1 MIAALLAL
9 TLHVGDVELIA
20 REQQITSPSIHVKTH
35 SGDIYHVPVMPLDGG
50 IFDGTEHLVYEENT
64 INTCQAFE
72 LPAGIYR
79 AELRGGSGGKP
90 YRCNSGTGT
99 IRSPGEYVSSVFKLN
114 NATTLYALRGGDGNN
129 SPTVTIHQ
137 IPGGGA
143 SGVDS
148 ILVVG
153 NRTIRANGGPGAKC
167 MNFNAQSYY
176 DGSFALHSGRCAPGG
191 GGNYSDTFINTG
203 GNGYLRGSGGCAGAG
218 GGSNVYGGGG
228 GGNAI
233 SSSTLMSLGA
243 GTPGTATGGGNGGNA
258 TNLLGTSMTKNN
270 AVGGTGGKNVTYSCG
285 GQTAVSY
292 GGGGGGATCALRS
305 ESTCERL
312 GAWCESDC
320 ADGGAGASGS
330 TGTSET
336 SFIKIYK
343 IG

>member
-64 INTCQAFE
+64 INTCQTFE

-90 YRCNSGTGT
+90 YRCAAGTGT

-129 SPTVTIHQ
+129 SPTVNQYQ

-148 ILVVG
+148 ILVIG
-153 NRTIRANGGPGAKC
+153 NRTIRANGGPGARC
-167 MNFNAQSYY
+167 MNASFTVVNAGGQAVSEKCQ
-176 DGSFALHSGRCAPGG
+176 AGG
-191 GGNYSDTFINTG
+191 GGNYSDTIINTG
-203 GNGYLRGSGGCAGAG
+203 GNANIGTACCASGGGGA
-218 GGSNVYGGGG
+218 NMYGGGNG
-228 GGNAI
+228 GTGT
-233 SSSTLMSLGA
+233 SSTLVSLGA
-243 GTPGTATGGGNGGNA
+243 GTSGTTTGGGKGGNA
-258 TNLLGTSMTKNN
+258 TNLLGNSVTKNN
-270 AVGGTGGKNVTYSCG
+270 AIGGAGGKNVTYSCG
-285 GQTAVSY
+285 GRGGATMSY
-292 GGGGGGATCALRS
+292 VCGGKYAYSHGGGGGGASIQIMT
-305 ESTCERL
+305 STNTKA
-312 GAWCESDC
+312 GG
-320 ADGGAGASGS
+320 DGGSGS
-330 TGTSET
+330 TGTSNV
-336 SFIKIYK
+336 SFVRIYK
-343 IG
+343 M

>member
-9 TLHVGDVELIA
+9 TLHVGDVELVA
-20 REQQITSPSIHVKTH
+20 REQQITSPAIHVKTH
-35 SGDIYHVPVMPLDGG
+35 SGDIYHVPIMPLDGG

-64 INTCQAFE
+64 INTCQTFE

-90 YRCNSGTGT
+90 YRCAAGTGT
-99 IRSPGEYVSSVFKLN
+99 MKAPGEYVSSVFKLN
-114 NATTLYALRGGDGNN
+114 DATMAYALRGGDGNN

-148 ILVVG
+148 ILVIG
-153 NRTIRANGGPGAKC
+153 DRTIRANGGPGARC
-167 MNFNAQSYY
+167 MNDSINSYY
-176 DGSFALHSGRCAPGG
+176 KGGQGIASKCSGGG
-191 GGNYSDTFINTG
+191 GGNYSQETINNAGDTFAQ
-203 GNGYLRGSGGCAGAG
+203 SFVGCA
-218 GGSNVYGGGG
+218 GGGG
-228 GGNAI
+228 GANAYGGGSQGNAK
-233 SSSTLMSLGA
+233 SNTKLEFTS
-243 GTPGTATGGGNGGNA
+243 GTPGTTTGGGNGGNA

-285 GQTAVSY
+285 GKNAVSY
-292 GGGGGGATCALRS
+292 GGGGGGASCALRL
-305 ESTCERL
+305 ESSCTT
-312 GAWCESDC
+312 GGSWCESDC